1 MRIITKESY
10 IKSRVRIGE
19 RAPLVGLIL
28 LLVATILI
36 WTCPEWWLLT
46 MTLVWAGFITSMI
59 GGYLGERFVGPLA
72 HHKKVPEALKGL
84 GEDYILLMYKLPSPF
99 VLVEPSGLTVM
110 LVKSQ
115 GGEITYEDG
124 KWRHQQKLRFFRR
137 FAGQE
142 SIGRP
147 DQQAKLELNRVKEAL
162 QKHAS
167 QKLSTDNLDIPVR
180 VLILFVDPD
189 VQLKAE
195 DSPVPAIRAAKL
207 KSWLRGEGRETNLP
221 EEKQKQLHQI
231 LGIEET

>member
-1 MRIITKESY
+1 MRIIAKESY

-36 WTCPEWWLLT
+36 WTRPEWWLLT

-84 GEDYILLMYKLPSPF
+84 GGEYTLLMYKLPSPF
-99 VLVEPSGLTVM
+99 VLVEPSGLTVI

-115 GGEITYEDG
+115 GGEITYDDG
-124 KWRHQQKLRFFRR
+124 KWRHRQKLRFFRR

-147 DQQAKLELNRVKEAL
+147 DQQAKVELNQVEKAL
-162 QKHAS
+162 KKPS
-167 QKLSTDNLDIPVR
+167 SDNLDIPVR
-180 VLILFVDPD
+180 ALILFVDPD
-189 VQLKAE
+189 VQLDVE
-195 DSPVPAIRAAKL
+195 DSPIPAIRAAKL
-207 KSWLRGEGRETNLP
+207 KSWLRGDGRASNLP
-221 EEKQKQLHQI
+221 EETQKRLHQI
-231 LGIEET
+231 LGIEEA

>member
-1 MRIITKESY
+1 MRIIAKESY
-10 IKSRVRIGE
+10 ITSRVRIGE
-19 RAPLVGLIL
+19 RAPLIGLIL

-36 WTCPEWWLLT
+36 WTRPEWWLLT
-46 MTLVWAGFITSMI
+46 MTLVWAGFIVSMI

-84 GEDYILLMYKLPSPF
+84 GGDYTLLMYELPSPF

-115 GGEITYEDG
+115 GGQITYNEG
-124 KWRHQQKLRFFRR
+124 KWRHKQKLRFFRR
-137 FAGQE
+137 FAGQD

-147 DQQAKLELNRVKEAL
+147 IQQAKFELGRVKKAL
-162 QKHAS
+162 QK
-167 QKLSTDNLDIPVR
+167 LSPNDLDIPIR

-189 VQLKAE
+189 VQLDAD

-207 KSWLRGEGRETNLP
+207 KGWLRGEGRQSNLP
-221 EEKQKQLHQI
+221 EEMQKQIHQV

>member
-1 MRIITKESY
+1 MRIIAKESY
-10 IKSRVRIGE
+10 IKSRVRVGE

-36 WTCPEWWLLT
+36 WTRPEWWLLT

-84 GEDYILLMYKLPSPF
+84 GGDYTLLMYELSSPF
-99 VLVEPSGLTVM
+99 VLVESSGLTVI

-124 KWRHQQKLRFFRR
+124 KWRHRQKLRFFRR

-142 SIGRP
+142 GIGRP
-147 DQQAKLELNRVKEAL
+147 DQQAQFERKQVKKALKKL
-162 QKHAS
+162 
-167 QKLSTDNLDIPVR
+167 TPDTLDIPVR
-180 VLILFVDPD
+180 ALILFVDPD
-189 VQLKAE
+189 VQLDAE

-207 KSWLRGEGRETNLP
+207 KSWLRGEGRAVNLP
-221 EEKQKQLHQI
+221 EETQKQLHQA
-231 LGIEET
+231 LGINEA